1 MVALHSLTHY
11 GPQGEMKM
19 SIEQTMEKLVD
30 MRMHGMAGALRQ
42 WHNGAKDAQLDPED
56 LVGLL
61 ADAEWIHRENNK
73 LTARLRKA
81 KFKFKNACVEDI
93 IYRSGRGLTKSSI
106 SKLASS
112 RWVATHKTVIVSGA
126 TGVGKSY
133 IACALGQKACRDG
146 YGTVYKRTTRL
157 FDELAQARA
166 DGTYSLVLR
175 RMSKT
180 PLLILDDFCMQ
191 PLTAVERR
199 DLLEVLEDRY
209 GSTATLV
216 ASQLD
221 PDQWHAAIGDETTAD
236 SICDRLVH
244 GAHKLELGGD
254 SFRKILASEKK
265 TLTDKTESTK

>member
-1 MVALHSLTHY
+1 
-11 GPQGEMKM
+11 
-19 SIEQTMEKLVD
+19 
-30 MRMHGMAGALRQ
+30 MANALRQ
-42 WHNGAKDAQLDPED
+42 WHGVARDTQLDPED

-81 KFKFKNACVEDI
+81 KFKFKSACLEEI
-93 IYRSGRGLTKSSI
+93 MYRPGRGLTKKTVN
-106 SKLASS
+106 KLASS
-112 RWVATHKTVIVSGA
+112 RWVATHKTIILSGA

-146 YGTVYKRTTRL
+146 FGTIYKRTTRL
-157 FDELAQARA
+157 FDELAQAKA
-166 DGTYSLVLR
+166 DGTYALILR
-175 RMSKT
+175 RLAKT

-191 PLTAVERR
+191 PLSPSERR

-209 GSTATLV
+209 GSAATIV

-221 PDQWHAAIGDETTAD
+221 PDHWHAAIGDETIAD

-244 GAHKLELGGD
+244 GAERISLGGD
-254 SFRKILASEKK
+254 SMRKLLADSKK
-265 TLTDKTESTK
+265 MLTKDTGTTK